1 MDDPLMEEKFKLLFA
16 QQIQKSDKQLQLLRD
31 TMQALSIEVQSQRNQ
46 INDLR
51 QQLASRPAVSQASSS
66 QSQHEETQKVLPTVD
81 KPAKHP
87 RQGDFKPGDVDIQK
101 MFYFGHK

>member
-16 QQIQKSDKQLQLLRD
+16 QQIQKSDKQLQLLKD
-31 TMQALSIEVQSQRNQ
+31 TMQVLAIEVQSLRNQ
-46 INDLR
+46 LNDMR
-51 QQLASRPAVSQASSS
+51 QQAASRPAVSQAAPV
-66 QSQHEETQKVLPTVD
+66 QHQETQKVLPDGD

>member
-51 QQLASRPAVSQASSS
+51 QQLASRPAVSQASA
-66 QSQHEETQKVLPTVD
+66 QETQKVLPASD
-81 KPAKHP
+81 KPKHP